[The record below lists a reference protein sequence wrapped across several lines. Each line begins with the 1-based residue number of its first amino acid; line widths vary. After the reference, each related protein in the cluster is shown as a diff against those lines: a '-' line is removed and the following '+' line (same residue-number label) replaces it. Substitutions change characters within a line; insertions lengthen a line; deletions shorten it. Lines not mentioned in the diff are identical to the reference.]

1 MFHTVICDLL
11 GIRYPILQGAMQGGG
26 GVELVAAVSETGGL
40 GVLPTFGGT
49 EQKLRAD
56 IAAVRALTAK
66 PFGVNIMPL
75 GRGITERCAATCIE
89 LGVPI
94 VTTGR
99 ADPGEHVVQQL
110 KAAGLK
116 IVSVVPTV
124 EHARRMEAEGV
135 DAVVASGAEAGGH
148 VGTVST
154 LPLVP
159 QVVDAVKIPVLA
171 AGGIG
176 DARGFLAAFALG
188 AVGIQMGTRF
198 MATTESDLNDWGC
211 AQLLAMRETDTIVTR
226 AMTGATV
233 RCIKTPELIAYED
246 ALARGAGETE
256 VTQLKRV
263 VRGSRH
269 DDNKADR
276 RQSAAGQVA
285 GLIHDVIPVRD
296 LIEGMLADAVRLAE
310 RMPAMA
316 GHRCNNSGK
325 QL

>member
-11 GIRYPILQGAMQGGG
+11 AIKYPILQGAMQGGG
-26 GVELVAAVSETGGL
+26 GVELVTAVSEAGGL

-49 EQKLRAD
+49 DRKLRSD
-56 IAAVRALTAK
+56 IEGVRARTDR
-66 PFGVNIMPL
+66 PFGVNIMPM

-89 LGVPI
+89 LGIPV

-99 ADPGEHVVQQL
+99 ADPGEAVVRHL
-110 KAAGLK
+110 KDAGIK
-116 IVSVVPTV
+116 VVSVIPTV
-124 EHARRMEAEGV
+124 EHARRMEGEGV
-135 DAVVASGAEAGGH
+135 DAVVASGSEAGGH

-188 AVGIQMGTRF
+188 AQGIQMGTRF
-198 MATTESDLNDWGC
+198 MATRESDLNEWGR
-211 AQLLAMRETDTIVTR
+211 QRLLAMRETDTIVTR

-233 RCIKTPELIAYED
+233 RCIRTPEIAAYED
-246 ALARGAGETE
+246 AVARGADTGE
-256 VTQLKRV
+256 LKELASRV
-263 VRGSRH
+263 RNSRYGES
-269 DDNKADR
+269 KGDR

-285 GLIHDVIPVRD
+285 GMISEVVCVRD
-296 LIEGMLADAVRLAE
+296 LIEGMLAEAARLAE
-310 RMPAMA
+310 RMPAVA
-316 GHRCNNSGK
+316 KG
-325 QL
+325 

>member
-1 MFHTVICDLL
+1 MDLGIPRMFHTAVCDLL

-26 GVELVAAVSETGGL
+26 GVALVAAVSEAGGL

-49 EQKLRAD
+49 DQKLRAD
-56 IAAVRALTAK
+56 IAAVRARTAR
-66 PFGVNIMPL
+66 PFGVNIMPM

-99 ADPGEHVVQQL
+99 ADPGEAVVRRL
-110 KAAGLK
+110 KAAGIK
-116 IVSVVPTV
+116 VVSVIPTV
-124 EHARRMEAEGV
+124 EHARRMEDEGV
-135 DAVVASGAEAGGH
+135 DAVVASGSEAGGH
-148 VGTVST
+148 VGTVAT

-188 AVGIQMGTRF
+188 AAGIQMGTRF
-198 MATTESDLNDWGC
+198 MATTESDLNEWGR

-233 RCIKTPELIAYED
+233 RCIRTPEIAAYEE
-246 ALARGAGETE
+246 ALARHADEAELTE
-256 VTQLKRV
+256 LKHR
-263 VRGSRH
+263 VRGSRYAEGK
-269 DDNKADR
+269 DSR

-285 GLIHDVIPVRD
+285 GMISEVVPVRD
-296 LIEGMLADAVRLAE
+296 LIDGMLAEATRLAE
-310 RMPAMA
+310 RMPAVA
-316 GHRCNNSGK
+316 RG
-325 QL
+325 

>member
-1 MFHTVICDLL
+1 MFHTVICELL
-11 GIRYPILQGAMQGGG
+11 NIKYPILQGAMQGGG
-26 GVELVAAVSETGGL
+26 GVALVAAVSEAGGL

-49 EQKLRAD
+49 DQKLRAD

-75 GRGITERCAATCIE
+75 GRGITERCAATCTE
-89 LGVPI
+89 LGIPI

-99 ADPGEHVVQQL
+99 ADPGEHVVRQL
-110 KAAGLK
+110 KDAGIK
-116 IVSVVPTV
+116 VVSVIPTV

-176 DARGFLAAFALG
+176 DERGFLAAFALG

-198 MATTESDLNDWGC
+198 MATTESDLNEWGR
-211 AQLLAMRETDTIVTR
+211 AKLLSMRETDTIVTR

-233 RCIKTPELIAYED
+233 RCIKTPEISAYEE
-246 ALARGAGETE
+246 ALARHADDEEITE
-256 VTQLKRV
+256 LKRV
-263 VRGSRH
+263 VRGSRYEES
-269 DDNKADR
+269 KGDR
-276 RQSAAGQVA
+276 RQSAAGQIA
-285 GLIHDVIPVRD
+285 GMIHDIVPVRD
-296 LIEGMLADAVRLAE
+296 LIEGMLAEATQLAE
-310 RMPAMA
+310 KMPTMA
-316 GHRCNNSGK
+316 RHQSSRGSV
-325 QL
+325 Q

>member
-26 GVELVAAVSETGGL
+26 GAALVAAVSEAGGL

-49 EQKLRAD
+49 DQKLRAD
-56 IAAVRALTAK
+56 ISAVRALTTK

-89 LGVPI
+89 CDVPI

-99 ADPGEHVVQQL
+99 ADPGEHVVHQL

-116 IVSVVPTV
+116 VVSVVPTV

-135 DAVVASGAEAGGH
+135 DAIVASGAEAGGH

-188 AVGIQMGTRF
+188 ASGIQMGTRF
-198 MATTESDLNDWGC
+198 MATAESDLNAWGR
-211 AQLLAMRETDTIVTR
+211 AKLLSMRETDTIVTR

-233 RCIKTPELIAYED
+233 RYIKTPEITAYEG
-246 ALARGAGETE
+246 ALARGADEAE
-256 VTQLKRV
+256 VTELKRV

-269 DDNKADR
+269 DENKADR

-285 GLIHDVIPVRD
+285 GLIHDIVPVRE
-296 LIEGMLADAVRLAE
+296 LIEGMLADAMRLAE
-310 RMPAMA
+310 RMPMMA
-316 GHRCNNSGK
+316 RR
-325 QL
+325 Q